1 MDTNMLFSIGLN
13 LSSPWKVVKS
23 EFRLNEPSKV
33 RELHIWIDFERGAQF
48 LSSKGTL
55 LSPYDTMEKEW
66 RHLNFFEHP
75 CYLHARVPRLK
86 TDASSIEMI
95 QVPWARLNSG
105 FTMLFEAFA
114 MALIEEETPVNSVA
128 KTVKENPNRIW
139 TIFRHWIKRGKRA
152 LDLSGVRRIGVDE
165 TSRRKG
171 HSYITQ
177 FVDLD
182 TRRTIFVCP
191 GRDSDT
197 FKKCSEWLIEH
208 NGDPSLIEIVSMD
221 MSNSFTCGCMTNFP
235 NAHIVYDKFHMVQ
248 EANKKLDEVRKAEAS
263 EKKLLKGHRFTLLY
277 LRKNL
282 SEKKL
287 QELDTLLL
295 TYPSLGK
302 AYSLREG
309 LVDILNA
316 ATSKVNGAWNDFLKW
331 MEMAE
336 QSALEPFKKLATTFK
351 GHLFGIKTFFEQ
363 GNVTNGVL
371 ESLNSKVQLAKR
383 RARGYSN
390 VDNFM
395 DMVYY
400 INGGDCFHY
409 PHEST

>member
-23 EFRLNEPSKV
+23 EFRMLDDSKV
-33 RELHIWIDFERGAQF
+33 RELHIWIDFDRGAKF
-48 LSSKGTL
+48 MSSKGTV
-55 LSPYDTMEKEW
+55 LSPHDTVDKEW

-86 TDASSIEMI
+86 TDASSIEMA
-95 QVPWARLNSG
+95 QVPWARSNSG

-128 KTVKENPNRIW
+128 KTVKEYPNRIW
-139 TIFRHWIKRGKRA
+139 TMFRHWVEKGKRN
-152 LDLSGVRRIGVDE
+152 LNLSKVSRIGVDE

-182 TRRTIFVCP
+182 TRQTIFVCP
-191 GRDSDT
+191 GKDSDT
-197 FKKCSEWLIEH
+197 FRKFSEWLMEH
-208 NGDPSLIEIVSMD
+208 DSDPSMIEVVAMD
-221 MSNSFTCGCMTNFP
+221 MSNAFTSGCMTYFP
-235 NAHIVYDKFHMVQ
+235 HAHIVYDKFHLVQ
-248 EANKKLDEVRKAEAS
+248 ETNKRLDEVRKSEAN
-263 EKKLLKGHRFTLLY
+263 EKKLLKGHRFTFLH

-282 SEKKL
+282 PEKKL

-302 AYSLREG
+302 AYGLKEG

-316 ATSKVNGAWNDFLKW
+316 ATSKAEGAWDDFLEWLDLAK
-331 MEMAE
+331 
-336 QSALEPFKKLATTFK
+336 QSALEPFKKLADTFK
-351 GHLFGIKTFFEQ
+351 AHLFGIKTFFEQ
-363 GNVTNGVL
+363 GQITNGVL
-371 ESLNSKVQLAKR
+371 ESLNAKVQLAKR
-383 RARGYSN
+383 RARGYAN
-390 VDNFM
+390 VYNFM

-400 INGGDCFHY
+400 INGGECFLY
-409 PHEST
+409 PHKST

>member
-1 MDTNMLFSIGLN
+1 MDTNRLFSIGLN

-23 EFRLNEPSKV
+23 EFCMPEGSIV
-33 RELHIWIDFERGAQF
+33 RELHIWIDFERGSKF

-55 LSPYDTMEKEW
+55 LSPHDTVDKVW

-86 TDASSIEMI
+86 TDASSTEMVK
-95 QVPWARLNSG
+95 VPWARSNSG
-105 FTMLFEAFA
+105 FTMLFEAFT

-128 KTVKENPNRIW
+128 KTVKEYPNRIW
-139 TIFRHWIKRGKRA
+139 TVFRHWVSGGKRN
-152 LDLSGVRRIGVDE
+152 LNLSDVRRIGVDE

-177 FVDLD
+177 FVNLE
-182 TRRTIFVCP
+182 TRKTIFVCP
-191 GRDSDT
+191 GKDADT
-197 FKKCSEWLIEH
+197 FRQFAEWLTEH
-208 NGDPSLIEIVSMD
+208 GGSPSLIEVVAMD
-221 MSNSFTCGCMTNFP
+221 MSQAFTSGCLQYLP

-248 EANKKLDEVRKAEAS
+248 EANKRLDEVRKAEAK
-263 EKKLLKGHRFTLLY
+263 EKKLLKGHRFTFLH

-282 SEKKL
+282 PEQRI

-295 TYPSLGK
+295 TYPLLGK
-302 AYSLREG
+302 AYSLKEG

-316 ATSKVNGAWNDFLKW
+316 ATYKVEGAWEDFLKW
-331 MEMAE
+331 MDMAE
-336 QSALEPFKKLATTFK
+336 ETALEPFKRLVATFK
-351 GHLFGIKTFFEQ
+351 GHLFGIKTFFEE

-383 RARGYSN
+383 RARGYTN

-400 INGGDCFHY
+400 INGGESFRY
-409 PHEST
+409 PHDSA

>member
-13 LSSPWKVVKS
+13 LSFPWKVVKS
-23 EFRLNEPSKV
+23 EFRVLDGSLL
-33 RELHIWIDFERGAQF
+33 RELHIWIDFERGSKF
-48 LSSKGTL
+48 LSSKGTIL
-55 LSPYDTMEKEW
+55 PPHDTVEKEW

-86 TDASSIEMI
+86 TDVSSIEMV
-95 QVPWARLNSG
+95 QVPWARSNSG

-128 KTVKENPNRIW
+128 KTVKEYPNRIW
-139 TIFRHWIKRGKRA
+139 TIFHHWVGIGKKR
-152 LDLSGVRRIGVDE
+152 LNLSGLRRVGVDE

-182 TRRTIFVCP
+182 TRKTVFVCP
-191 GRDSDT
+191 GKDADT
-197 FKKCSEWLIEH
+197 FKRFTEWLMTHDGE
-208 NGDPSLIEIVSMD
+208 PSQIDVVAMD
-221 MSNSFTCGCMTNFP
+221 MSKAFTAGCLTYLP
-235 NAHIVYDKFHMVQ
+235 QAHIVYDKFHMVQ
-248 EANKKLDEVRKAEAS
+248 EANKKLEEVRKSEVN
-263 EKKLLKGHRFTLLY
+263 EKKRLKGQRFTLLH

-282 SEKKL
+282 SKEKQ
-287 QELDTLLL
+287 QELDTILI
-295 TYPSLGK
+295 TYPTLGK
-302 AYSLREG
+302 AYSLKEG

-316 ATSKVNGAWNDFLKW
+316 ATAGLKEAWGDFLKW
-331 MEMAE
+331 IDMAE
-336 QSALEPFKKLATTFK
+336 QSLLEPFRKLAATYK
-351 GHLFGIKTFFEQ
+351 AHLFGIKTFFEQ
-363 GNVTNGVL
+363 GTITNGVL

-390 VDNFM
+390 VNNFM

-400 INGGDCFHY
+400 INGGDNFRY
-409 PHEST
+409 PLKST

>member
-23 EFRLNEPSKV
+23 EFRLVDDSHV
-33 RELHIWIDFERGAQF
+33 RELHIWIDFERGSTF
-48 LSSKGTL
+48 MSSKGTSL
-55 LSPYDTMEKEW
+55 APHDTVDKVW

-86 TDASSIEMI
+86 TDSSSIEMV

-105 FTMLFEAFA
+105 FTMLFEAFS

-128 KTVKENPNRIW
+128 KTVKEYPNRIW
-139 TIFRHWIKRGKRA
+139 TIFRHWVGRGKRN
-152 LDLSGVRRIGVDE
+152 LDLSRVRRIGVDE

-182 TRRTIFVCP
+182 TRQTIFVCP
-191 GRDSDT
+191 GKDSET
-197 FKKCSEWLIEH
+197 FKRFSEWLVNHE
-208 NGDPSLIEIVSMD
+208 GDPSMIEVVAID
-221 MSNSFTCGCMTNFP
+221 MSHAFTAGCMMYFP

-248 EANKKLDEVRKAEAS
+248 EANKRLDEVRKSEAN
-263 EKKLLKGHRFTLLY
+263 EKKLLKGHRFTFLH

-282 SEKKL
+282 PEKKL
-287 QELDTLLL
+287 QELETLLL

-302 AYSLREG
+302 AYSLKEG

-316 ATSKVNGAWNDFLKW
+316 AASKVEGTWQNFLKW
-331 MEMAE
+331 MDMAE
-336 QSALEPFKKLATTFK
+336 HSALEPFKKLATTFK
-351 GHLFGIKTFFEQ
+351 AHLFGIKTFFEQ

-383 RARGYSN
+383 RARGYAN
-390 VDNFM
+390 VNNFI

-400 INGGDCFHY
+400 INGGEVFRY
-409 PHEST
+409 PLKST

>member
-1 MDTNMLFSIGLN
+1 MDTNMLFSIGLS

-23 EFRLNEPSKV
+23 EFLFPQGSNV
-33 RELHIWIDFERGAQF
+33 RELHIWIDFERGTKF
-48 LSSKGTL
+48 MSSKGTV
-55 LSPYDTMEKEW
+55 LSPHDTVDKVW

-86 TDASSIEMI
+86 TDASSIEMV
-95 QVPWARLNSG
+95 QVPWARHNSG

-128 KTVKENPNRIW
+128 KTVKEYPNRIW
-139 TIFRHWIKRGKRA
+139 TIFKHWVNRGKRN

-182 TRRTIFVCP
+182 TRKTIYVCS
-191 GRDSDT
+191 GKDADT
-197 FKKCSEWLIEH
+197 FRQFSEWLIKH
-208 NGDPSLIEIVSMD
+208 GGDPSLIEVVAMD
-221 MSNSFTCGCMTNFP
+221 MSVAFTSGCTNYLP

-248 EANKKLDEVRKAEAS
+248 ETNKRLDEVRKAEAK
-263 EKKLLKGHRFTLLY
+263 EKKLLKGHRFTFLY

-282 SEKKL
+282 PEEKI

-295 TYPSLGK
+295 TYPLLGK
-302 AYSLREG
+302 AYSLKEG

-316 ATSKVNGAWNDFLKW
+316 ATNKVEGAWEDFLKW
-331 MEMAE
+331 MNMAE
-336 QSALEPFKKLATTFK
+336 QAALEPFKKLVTTFK
-351 GHLFGIKTFFEQ
+351 GHLFGIKTFFEK

-390 VDNFM
+390 VSNFM

-400 INGGDCFHY
+400 INGGECFHY
-409 PHEST
+409 PHKSA

>member
-23 EFRLNEPSKV
+23 EFRLLDSSKA
-33 RELHIWIDFERGAQF
+33 RELHLWIDFECGSKF
-48 LSSKGTL
+48 MSSKGTV
-55 LSPYDTMEKEW
+55 LSPYDTVDKEW

-86 TDASSIEMI
+86 TDASSVEMV
-95 QVPWARLNSG
+95 QVPWARPNTG

-128 KTVKENPNRIW
+128 KTVMEYPNRIW
-139 TIFRHWIKRGKRA
+139 TIFRHWIGRGKRS
-152 LDLSGVRRIGVDE
+152 LKLSDVRRIGVDE

-182 TRRTIFVCP
+182 TRRTIYVCP
-191 GRDSDT
+191 GKDAET
-197 FKKCSEWLIEH
+197 FKSFSQWLIEH
-208 NGDPSLIEIVSMD
+208 DGDPSLIEVVAMD
-221 MSNSFTCGCMTNFP
+221 MSNAFTSGCMTYFP
-235 NAHIVYDKFHMVQ
+235 HAHIVYDKFHMVQ
-248 EANKKLDEVRKAEAS
+248 VTNKRLDEVRKAEAS
-263 EKKLLKGHRFTLLY
+263 EKKLLKGHRFTLLH

-282 SEKKL
+282 PEKKL

-295 TYPSLGK
+295 TYPLLGK
-302 AYSLREG
+302 AYSLKEG
-309 LVDILNA
+309 LIDILNA
-316 ATSKVNGAWNDFLKW
+316 ATAKIEGAWNDFLKW
-331 MEMAE
+331 MDMAE
-336 QSALEPFKKLATTFK
+336 RSALEPFKKLAAMFR

-363 GNVTNGVL
+363 GTVTNGVL

-383 RARGYSN
+383 RARGYAN
-390 VDNFM
+390 VNNLI

-400 INGGDCFHY
+400 INGGDVFHY
-409 PHEST
+409 PLKST

>member
-1 MDTNMLFSIGLN
+1 MDTNMLFTIGLN

-23 EFRLNEPSKV
+23 EFRLNEISKV

-48 LSSKGTL
+48 MSSKGTL
-55 LSPYDTMEKEW
+55 LSPYDTMDKEW

-86 TDASSIEMI
+86 TDASSIEMV

-128 KTVKENPNRIW
+128 KTVKEYPNRIW
-139 TIFRHWIKRGKRA
+139 TIFRHWIGRGKRS
-152 LDLSGVRRIGVDE
+152 LNLSGVRRIGVDE

-197 FKKCSEWLIEH
+197 FKKFSEWLISH
-208 NGDPSLIEIVSMD
+208 NGDPSLIEVVSMD
-221 MSNSFTCGCMTNFP
+221 MSNSFTSGCMMYFP
-235 NAHIVYDKFHMVQ
+235 HAHIVYDKFHMVQ
-248 EANKKLDEVRKAEAS
+248 EVNKKLDEVRKAEAS
-263 EKKLLKGHRFTLLY
+263 EKKLLKGHRFTFLY

-316 ATSKVNGAWNDFLKW
+316 ATAKVNGAWNDFLKW

-336 QSALEPFKKLATTFK
+336 QSALEPFKKLVATFK
-351 GHLFGIKTFFEQ
+351 GHLFGIKTLFEQ

-383 RARGYSN
+383 RARGYTN

-409 PHEST
+409 PHKST

>member
-1 MDTNMLFSIGLN
+1 MDTNILFSMGLT
-13 LSSPWKVVKS
+13 LTSPWKVVKS
-23 EFRLNEPSKV
+23 EFRLLDNSNV

-48 LSSKGTL
+48 QSSNCTV
-55 LSPYDTMEKEW
+55 LSPHDTVDKQW
-66 RHLNFFEHP
+66 GHLNFFEHP

-86 TDASSIEMI
+86 TDASSIEMV

-128 KTVKENPNRIW
+128 KTLKEYPNRIW
-139 TIFRHWIKRGKRA
+139 TIFRHWIGRGKH
-152 LDLSGVRRIGVDE
+152 DLNLLGVRHIGVDE
-165 TSRRKG
+165 TSRRKD

-182 TRRTIFVCP
+182 TRQTIFVCP
-191 GRDSDT
+191 GKDSET
-197 FKKCSEWLIEH
+197 FRSFSEWLVEH
-208 NGDPSLIEIVSMD
+208 EGDPSLIEVVSMD
-221 MSNSFTCGCMTNFP
+221 MSNAFTSGCMTYFP
-235 NAHIVYDKFHMVQ
+235 HAHIVYDKFHMVQ
-248 EANKKLDEVRKAEAS
+248 ETNKRLDEVRKAEAS
-263 EKKLLKGHRFTLLY
+263 EKKLLKGHRFTLLH

-282 SEKKL
+282 SEGRL
-287 QELDTLLL
+287 QELETILL

-302 AYSLREG
+302 AYSLQEG

-316 ATSKVNGAWNDFLKW
+316 ATAKEEGAWGDFLKW

-336 QSALEPFKKLATTFK
+336 SSALEPFKKLVATFK
-351 GHLFGIKTFFEQ
+351 GHLFGIKTFFEH
-363 GNVTNGVL
+363 GTITNGIL

-383 RARGYSN
+383 RARGYTN
-390 VDNFM
+390 VNNFM

-400 INGGDCFHY
+400 INGGDCLRY
-409 PHEST
+409 PLKST

>member
-1 MDTNMLFSIGLN
+1 MDTNMLFSIGLS

-23 EFRLNEPSKV
+23 EFLFPQGSNV
-33 RELHIWIDFERGAQF
+33 RELHIWIDFERGTKF
-48 LSSKGTL
+48 MSSKGTV
-55 LSPYDTMEKEW
+55 LSPHDTVDKVW

-86 TDASSIEMI
+86 TDASSIEMV
-95 QVPWARLNSG
+95 QVPWARHNSG

-128 KTVKENPNRIW
+128 KTVKEYPNRIW
-139 TIFRHWIKRGKRA
+139 TIFKHWVNRGKRN

-182 TRRTIFVCP
+182 TRKTIYVCS
-191 GRDSDT
+191 GKDADT
-197 FKKCSEWLIEH
+197 FRQFSEWLIKH
-208 NGDPSLIEIVSMD
+208 GGDPSLIEVVAMD
-221 MSNSFTCGCMTNFP
+221 MSVAFTSGCTNYLP

-248 EANKKLDEVRKAEAS
+248 ETNKRLDEVRKAEAK
-263 EKKLLKGHRFTLLY
+263 EKKLLKGHRFTFLY

-282 SEKKL
+282 PEEKI

-295 TYPSLGK
+295 TYPLLGK
-302 AYSLREG
+302 AYSLKEG

-316 ATSKVNGAWNDFLKW
+316 ATNKVEGAWEDFLKW
-331 MEMAE
+331 MNMAE
-336 QSALEPFKKLATTFK
+336 QSALEPFKKLVTTFK
-351 GHLFGIKTFFEQ
+351 GHLFGIKTFFEK

-390 VDNFM
+390 VSNFM

-400 INGGDCFHY
+400 INGGECFRY

>member
-1 MDTNMLFSIGLN
+1 MLFSIGLN
-13 LSSPWKVVKS
+13 LSFPWKVVKS
-23 EFRLNEPSKV
+23 EFRVVDDSHV

-48 LSSKGTL
+48 MSSKGTV
-55 LSPYDTMEKEW
+55 LSPHDTVEREW

-86 TDASSIEMI
+86 TDASSIEMV

-114 MALIEEETPVNSVA
+114 MALIEGETPVNSVA
-128 KTVKENPNRIW
+128 KTLREYPNRIW
-139 TIFRHWIKRGKRA
+139 TIFRHWIGRGKRG

-182 TRRTIFVCP
+182 TRQTVFVCP
-191 GRDSDT
+191 GKDSDT
-197 FKKCSEWLIEH
+197 FKGFSEWLIEH
-208 NGDPSLIEIVSMD
+208 GGDPSFIETVAMD
-221 MSNSFTCGCMTNFP
+221 MSNAFTSGCMTYFP
-235 NAHIVYDKFHMVQ
+235 DAHIVYDKFHMVQ
-248 EANKKLDEVRKAEAS
+248 ETNKRLDEVRKAEAG
-263 EKKLLKGHRFTLLY
+263 EKKLLKGHRFTFLH
-277 LRKNL
+277 LRRNL
-282 SEKKL
+282 PEERQ

-302 AYSLREG
+302 AYSLKEG

-316 ATSKVNGAWNDFLKW
+316 ATSGAEGAWEDFLKW

-336 QSALEPFKKLATTFK
+336 MSALEPFRKLVATFK

-383 RARGYSN
+383 RARGYAN
-390 VDNFM
+390 VNNFM

-400 INGGDCFHY
+400 INGGECFHY
-409 PHEST
+409 PLKST

>member
-13 LSSPWKVVKS
+13 LTSPWKVVKS
-23 EFRLNEPSKV
+23 EFRLVDGSNV
-33 RELHIWIDFERGAQF
+33 RELHIWIDFERGAKF
-48 LSSKGTL
+48 MSSRGTQ
-55 LSPYDTMEKEW
+55 LSPHDTVDKEW

-75 CYLHARVPRLK
+75 CYLHARVPRLR
-86 TDASSIEMI
+86 TDASSIEMV

-128 KTVKENPNRIW
+128 NTVKEYPNRIW
-139 TIFRHWIKRGKRA
+139 TIFRHWIGKGKCS
-152 LDLSGVRRIGVDE
+152 LNLSGVRRIGVDE

-182 TRRTIFVCP
+182 TRQTIFVCP
-191 GRDSDT
+191 GKDSET
-197 FKKCSEWLIEH
+197 FKSFAKWLIEH
-208 NGDPSLIEIVSMD
+208 EGDPSLIEVVAMD
-221 MSNSFTCGCMTNFP
+221 MSNAFTAGCTMYLP
-235 NAHIVYDKFHMVQ
+235 GAHIVYDKFHMVQ
-248 EANKKLDEVRKAEAS
+248 ETNKRLDEVRKAEAS
-263 EKKLLKGHRFTLLY
+263 QKKLLKGHRFTFLY

-282 SEKKL
+282 PEKKQ

-302 AYSLREG
+302 AYSLKEG
-309 LVDILNA
+309 LVDILNS
-316 ATSKVNGAWNDFLKW
+316 ATSKIEGAWDDFLKW
-331 MEMAE
+331 MKMAE
-336 QSALEPFKKLATTFK
+336 QSALEPFRKLVATFK
-351 GHLFGIKTFFEQ
+351 AHMFGIKTFFEQ

-383 RARGYSN
+383 RARGYAN
-390 VDNFM
+390 VNNFI

-400 INGGDCFHY
+400 INGGDVFHY
-409 PHEST
+409 PLKST

>member
-1 MDTNMLFSIGLN
+1 MDTNMLFSIGLS

-23 EFRLNEPSKV
+23 EFLFPQGSNV
-33 RELHIWIDFERGAQF
+33 RELHIWIDFERGTKF
-48 LSSKGTL
+48 MSSKGTV
-55 LSPYDTMEKEW
+55 LSPHDTVDKVW

-86 TDASSIEMI
+86 TDASSIEMV
-95 QVPWARLNSG
+95 QVPWARHNSG

-128 KTVKENPNRIW
+128 KTVKEYPNRIW
-139 TIFRHWIKRGKRA
+139 TIFKHWVNRGKRN

-182 TRRTIFVCP
+182 TRKTIYVCS
-191 GRDSDT
+191 GKDADT
-197 FKKCSEWLIEH
+197 FRQFSEWLIKH
-208 NGDPSLIEIVSMD
+208 GGDPSLIEVVAMD
-221 MSNSFTCGCMTNFP
+221 MSVAFTSGCTNYLP

-248 EANKKLDEVRKAEAS
+248 ETNKRLDEVRKAEAK
-263 EKKLLKGHRFTLLY
+263 EKKLLKGHRFTFLY

-282 SEKKL
+282 PEEKI

-295 TYPSLGK
+295 TYPLLGK
-302 AYSLREG
+302 AYSLKEG

-316 ATSKVNGAWNDFLKW
+316 ATNKVEGAWEDFLKW
-331 MEMAE
+331 MNMAE
-336 QSALEPFKKLATTFK
+336 QAALEPFKKLVTTFK
-351 GHLFGIKTFFEQ
+351 GHLFGIKTFFEK

-390 VDNFM
+390 VSNFM

-400 INGGDCFHY
+400 LSLIHI
-409 PHEST
+409 